1 MGRLIEELASLPGIG
16 RKSAE
21 RLAWHILRMPKEKAL
36 RLAGAIRDVKQK
48 VRPCSICFQETDR
61 QTCSI
66 CSNPKRD
73 RKLICVVENSNDV
86 RAIEKTGR
94 FEGLYH
100 VLRGHISPLD
110 GIGPQ
115 QLTIAAL
122 LERIKGTGVREVI
135 LALNPTMEGDATA
148 MFLAKEI
155 SRLGV
160 RVTRLARGIPTGG
173 TLEYASTAML
183 SDALNGR
190 RPVEGA

>member
-73 RKLICVVENSNDV
+73 RKLICVVENSN
-86 RAIEKTGR
+86 
-94 FEGLYH
+94 
-100 VLRGHISPLD
+100 
-110 GIGPQ
+110 
-115 QLTIAAL
+115 
-122 LERIKGTGVREVI
+122 
-135 LALNPTMEGDATA
+135 
-148 MFLAKEI
+148 
-155 SRLGV
+155 
-160 RVTRLARGIPTGG
+160 
-173 TLEYASTAML
+173 
-183 SDALNGR
+183 
-190 RPVEGA
+190 

>member
-1 MGRLIEELASLPGIG
+1 
-16 RKSAE
+16 
-21 RLAWHILRMPKEKAL
+21 
-36 RLAGAIRDVKQK
+36 
-48 VRPCSICFQETDR
+48 
-61 QTCSI
+61 
-66 CSNPKRD
+66 
-73 RKLICVVENSNDV
+73 
-86 RAIEKTGR
+86 
-94 FEGLYH
+94 
-100 VLRGHISPLD
+100 
-110 GIGPQ
+110 
-115 QLTIAAL
+115 LTIAAL